1 MLVDTKDKVA
11 DLIKQPLL
19 DQGFD
24 IADVVLSRF
33 KNTATLRVFV
43 YSKVGVTVD
52 GCAQVS
58 RLIGDIVGGTDLL
71 EAGYTLEV
79 SSPGLDRPLCT
90 TKDFEYRAGETVRIE
105 FVDPERKK
113 ETGQIVSAST
123 DAVEF
128 KNDSGAFSL
137 NLAEIKEAKILF

>member
-1 MLVDTKDKVA
+1 M
-11 DLIKQPLL
+11 IKQPLL

-43 YSKVGVTVD
+43 YSKGGVTVD
-52 GCAQVS
+52 ECAQVS
-58 RLIGDIVGGTDLL
+58 RLIGDVIGGTDLL
-71 EAGYTLEV
+71 EASYTLEV
-79 SSPGLDRPLCT
+79 SSPGLDRPLST
-90 TKDFEYRAGETVRIE
+90 ARDFEYRIGETVRIE

-113 ETGQIVSAST
+113 ETAQIVAVST
-123 DAVEF
+123 DTVEF
-128 KNDSGAFSL
+128 KSDSGAFSL